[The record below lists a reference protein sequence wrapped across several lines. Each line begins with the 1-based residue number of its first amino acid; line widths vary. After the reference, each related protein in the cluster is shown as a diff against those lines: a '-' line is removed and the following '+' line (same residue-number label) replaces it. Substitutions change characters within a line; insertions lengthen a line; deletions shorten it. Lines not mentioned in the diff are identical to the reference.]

1 VKEPALRLGFAGSS
15 DIARDTLR
23 HILESSPHP
32 VEIVLTRPDRKAGR
46 KLRTTATPVRQFA
59 ERRGLKVLQPARG
72 AEIAAIRELSSLDLL
87 VVVAYGL
94 LIPAQSL
101 RKPRLG
107 CLNLHFS
114 LLPRWR
120 GAAPMQHAILA
131 GDQETGVSVF
141 QLDEGLDSGPILRQA
156 SREIGA
162 RETTATLERGLAE
175 LGRRCLLEMLQE
187 AQAGRLRAC
196 AQEERLA
203 TYAPRI
209 TKRQA
214 RIDWNC
220 PAAEIARQ
228 VRAFN
233 PWPVAHTELGPLR
246 LRVWEAAAIPGPSN
260 VAPGTV
266 MRAAPCGIDVAAGD
280 NRRLRL
286 LTVQSPGGRP
296 LSAAAFLNG
305 RPELRER
312 YRQNGGP

>member
-1 VKEPALRLGFAGSS
+1 VKEASLRLGFAGSS

-23 HILESSPHP
+23 HILECGPHP

-72 AEIAAIRELSSLDLL
+72 AEIAAVRELSGLDLL

-94 LIPAQSL
+94 LIPAESL

-120 GAAPMQHAILA
+120 GAAPVQHAILA
-131 GDQETGVSVF
+131 GDKETGVSVF

-156 SREIGA
+156 SRAIGA
-162 RETTATLERGLAE
+162 GETTAALERALAE
-175 LGRRCLLEMLQE
+175 LGRRCLMEALRE

-209 TKRQA
+209 AKRQA
-214 RIDWNC
+214 RIDWNR

-233 PWPVAHTELGPLR
+233 PRPVAHTELGPLR
-246 LRVWEAAAIPGPSN
+246 LRVWEAAAMPGPSDA
-260 VAPGTV
+260 APGTV
-266 MRAAPCGIDVAAGD
+266 VRAAPCGIDVAAGD
-280 NRRLRL
+280 NRCLRL

-305 RPELRER
+305 RPELRRR
-312 YRQNGGP
+312 YRQNGGA